1 MNLSNNSSFYY
12 GKKRETASLLFVYT
26 LVWRHINSALKI
38 ARLLCIRAYAK
49 TWSGVEPWSGV
60 AFLESN
66 FGVSFADFSLD
77 NQTESTNRHTDR
89 QTALQTDRH
98 NNTQRC
104 RLVLTDR

>member
-1 MNLSNNSSFYY
+1 M
-12 GKKRETASLLFVYT
+12 
-26 LVWRHINSALKI
+26 
-38 ARLLCIRAYAK
+38 
-49 TWSGVEPWSGV
+49 EPWSGV

-77 NQTESTNRHTDR
+77 NQTESTNRHTVIQIDR